1 MVFMGTN
8 RSQRGLVPAV
18 ALTVAIAGAGLGGTS
33 ASARGPDDPPDR
45 YSGPEQVETGV
56 TPPPAKSGFAGPR
69 RTGPSIVESPSFGRS
84 ASAAGIGLRTYRYS
98 RKHGNATTLD
108 VYTPR
113 AFTGRHGR
121 TVRTVILVH
130 GGAWQTGDRIDLESK
145 AVQLARLGLVV
156 VSVNY
161 RLAAKARWPAQRN
174 DVDDAVRYLR
184 RHAKRLNIDNQRT
197 VLLGSSA
204 GGQIAAAV
212 ATLGSGQERFRG
224 LVTLS
229 GLVNPRLMAET
240 DPTYSNA
247 VIPELLLRCLPV
259 QCPERYDSASGA
271 AGLDSTDMP
280 SLLFHSRHEKPWDA
294 AQAKDFVRA
303 SLAVGVPSRLVLL
316 SGDRHG
322 ISTWSTIFPTLRTW
336 LLERLGK
343 KDRR

>member
-1 MVFMGTN
+1 MWTN
-8 RSQRGLVPAV
+8 RSPRSVVSAV
-18 ALTVAIAGAGLGGTS
+18 ALTVAIAGLAGPS
-33 ASARGPDDPPDR
+33 ASGVGAGDPPDR

-56 TPPPAKSGFAGPR
+56 TPPPAKSAFAGGGSK
-69 RTGPSIVESPSFGRS
+69 GPSIVAESTTFGRV
-84 ASAAGIGLRTYRYS
+84 AARAGVGLRTYRYS
-98 RKHGNATTLD
+98 KKRGNATTLD

-145 AVQLARLGLVV
+145 AVQLAKLGLVV

-161 RLAAKARWPAQRN
+161 RLASKARWPAQRN
-174 DVDDAVRYLR
+174 DVDDAVGYVR
-184 RHAKRLNIDNQRT
+184 RHAKRLNVDKKRT

-212 ATLGSGQERFRG
+212 ATLGSGGKRFRG

-229 GLVNPRLMAET
+229 GLVNPLLMVET

-247 VIPELLLRCLPV
+247 VIPEMLLRCLPL
-259 QCPERYDSASGA
+259 QCPDRYDSATGA
-271 AGLDSTDMP
+271 TGLDSQDMP

-294 AQAKDFVRA
+294 AQSKDFVRA
-303 SLAVGVPSRLVLL
+303 SLAVGVSSTLVLL
-316 SGDRHG
+316 SGNRHG
-322 ISTWSTIFPTLRTW
+322 ISTWSKIYPMLRTW
-336 LLERLGK
+336 LFERLGT
-343 KDRR
+343 KDR